1 MSYITLD
8 DFKANL
14 ISGFDILGYIVE
26 ADEEIID
33 VCQKLGVRDLSL
45 IKLPICYKLRRY
57 GVAFVLMRLAQDKIG
72 TNQADLSLEKYQML
86 FDMYKAELKDL
97 YSQITYEMITGTVS
111 SIIGR
116 TQSFGFYRG

>member
-14 ISGFDILGYIVE
+14 ISGFDISGYIVE